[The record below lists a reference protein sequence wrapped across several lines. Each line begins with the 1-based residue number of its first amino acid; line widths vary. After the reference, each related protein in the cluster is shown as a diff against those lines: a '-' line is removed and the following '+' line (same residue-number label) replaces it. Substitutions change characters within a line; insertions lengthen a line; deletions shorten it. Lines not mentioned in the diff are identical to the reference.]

1 MIKAAVDQLID
12 KSADSSPASVC
23 SDINDQQGAVK
34 TPFSHRVSERLVRRI
49 LEETFVNE
57 PTADETA
64 ATAAAERTEQTSETP
79 LFTQKQF
86 QSE

>member
-1 MIKAAVDQLID
+1 MVLWMIKAAVDQLID

-23 SDINDQQGAVK
+23 SDINDQQVAVK

-57 PTADETA
+57 PTADETP
-64 ATAAAERTEQTSETP
+64 AAENKQTSDFLHTETV
-79 LFTQKQF
+79 
-86 QSE
+86 SE